1 MLFRYVKKCKKNYKN
16 FAKKPLDILPK
27 VWYNIDVEREEVMK
41 MSNAIEKAL
50 QDIAK
55 AIENNDAVTKVI
67 VKIELK
73 KQPQSSKAT
82 ERK

>member
-1 MLFRYVKKCKKNYKN
+1 MLFCFVKKCKKNYKN
-16 FAKKPLDILPK
+16 FAKTLDILPK

-55 AIENNDAVTKVI
+55 AIENNDAVSKVI

-73 KQPQSSKAT
+73 KQPQSSKAA